1 MSNDEICVAQL
12 GCGYWGPNLLRN
24 FSSQTGC
31 LVKWVADENPKRRAY
46 VEANYPKTR
55 TSPSWR
61 DVVDDPDV
69 QAVVIATPA
78 TTHYSLAK
86 ACLEAG
92 KHIFVEKPLAMCLPE
107 ADELAQ
113 LAASHSR
120 VLMLGDTF
128 LYNGAVRYLKK
139 LLVDGQLGEIY
150 YIYCQRMNLGQIRT
164 DVNAW
169 WNLAPHD
176 IAILLYLMDWEMP
189 VSISARGVDYVQP
202 GIEDVVFAT
211 LTWANRI
218 TAHIQ
223 VSWLDPSKTR
233 KVTVVG
239 NRKMVVYDDVADN
252 KIAVIDKGIDRIPYA
267 GETMHYDHVTNYQ
280 LLHRTGDIVLPRINF
295 QEPLTVE
302 VMHFLDCIRT
312 GAQPLT
318 GSRHGRS
325 AVSVLEAGQRSLRNQ
340 GQVVS
345 VSSEIGSY
353 A

>member
-1 MSNDEICVAQL
+1 
-12 GCGYWGPNLLRN
+12 
-24 FSSQTGC
+24 
-31 LVKWVADENPKRRAY
+31 
-46 VEANYPKTR
+46 
-55 TSPSWR
+55 
-61 DVVDDPDV
+61 
-69 QAVVIATPA
+69 
-78 TTHYSLAK
+78 
-86 ACLEAG
+86 
-92 KHIFVEKPLAMCLPE
+92 
-107 ADELAQ
+107 
-113 LAASHSR
+113 
-120 VLMLGDTF
+120 
-128 LYNGAVRYLKK
+128 
-139 LLVDGQLGEIY
+139 
-150 YIYCQRMNLGQIRT
+150 
-164 DVNAW
+164 
-169 WNLAPHD
+169 
-176 IAILLYLMDWEMP
+176 
-189 VSISARGVDYVQP
+189 VDYVQP

-295 QEPLTVE
+295 QEPLSVE

-340 GQVVS
+340 GQIVS